1 MNIQNSLVNV
11 TDYYI
16 EASGIYL
23 LQDPVPKDGVILNAR
38 AFGYPNL
45 ADFNESL
52 VSDPN
57 HFKSYLSFL
66 VYRLNT
72 EMTGYHLTHGPAR
85 ITHNITEEGTLP
97 INKDERLDWPVAVGD
112 RLGVFIPSECL
123 EGSSGVKMCPSQ
135 VNLDAGGKCFSA
147 LFYNAS
153 NSVTDIDDIPRDRF
167 REVNLRLSV
176 EVIIARMLKLMA
188 SNSISS
194 NIDYFFTISD
204 NNNRG

>member
-1 MNIQNSLVNV
+1 MNIQNSLDNV

-16 EASGIYL
+16 EVSGIYL

-45 ADFNESL
+45 DLILDFNDSL
-52 VSDPN
+52 VSDQS

-72 EMTGYHLTHGPAR
+72 EMTGYNLAHGPAR
-85 ITHNITEEGTLP
+85 ITHNIAEEGTLP
-97 INKDERLDWPVAVGD
+97 INRDERLDWPVAVGD
-112 RLGVFIPSECL
+112 RLGVLIPSECL
-123 EGSSGVKMCPSQ
+123 EGSNGVKMCPSQ
-135 VNLDAGGKCFSA
+135 VNLDAGGKCLSA

-153 NSVTDIDDIPRDRF
+153 DSVTDIDDIPRDSF

-176 EVIIARMLKLMA
+176 EVIITRMLKLVA
-188 SNSISS
+188 IN
-194 NIDYFFTISD
+194 
-204 NNNRG
+204 